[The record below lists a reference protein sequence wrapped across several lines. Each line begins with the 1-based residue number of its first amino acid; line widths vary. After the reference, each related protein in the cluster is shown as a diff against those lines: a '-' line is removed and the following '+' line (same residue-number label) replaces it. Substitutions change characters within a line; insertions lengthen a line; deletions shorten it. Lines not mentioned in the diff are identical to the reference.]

1 MDIART
7 GSLPR
12 NIGRLLLILTAS
24 FVPALTLSSSPTFFS
39 GTISDALGNALS
51 GVEVLV
57 LTPGD
62 LAKPVAVTHSDD
74 RGSFRISKLTPGS
87 YRVAAVKRGY
97 LTFVGGIDTLIQS
110 SLDVVLRPSLEIGQD
125 PAIDLPEDPSWALR
139 LPRRGILREVEA
151 ETPTVREA
159 MDSRAV
165 AERRDDPMRLRVEQ
179 LFSVVA
185 GPDDRRSDSAEL
197 RATETRMALD
207 SSFGERGNLSLRGR
221 SERLASAKTSSPAL
235 AAASTEAASMRVD
248 LSYVTSTQGQL
259 AINAFYSQNGYE
271 LTDAVTGIAPAIQ
284 REQRTWG
291 YNAEWSRQLDDRSR
305 VAVKLDYQDVSLDH
319 PPTGGGP
326 WSAGVPESNATFSNR
341 AVGAEGMFERVKS
354 ERHEVQVA
362 LRAQLL
368 RRPAGVGGP
377 VTGQVAGYAG
387 IPAVEISDWTLQMQA
402 RDTFSISG
410 PFTLVYGL
418 GYKQALVSSE
428 SRLLAPLFGGS
439 WSDHGWRVS
448 AQLSYHAVSNGR
460 TTEGGDLWSS
470 FRPERSVGYRARIE
484 IPIVDGIHLEGGA
497 SYSPIQFEY
506 FGSGRESYALD
517 GQPLYV
523 TDGNSSVLE
532 NRLALV
538 EDRGASQT
546 YLEFVHGR
554 AEGNLASLM
563 PFDTSYPTLSDRD
576 LRYRNASFGVRVP
589 SRGTDVI
596 VEYQKVV
603 ASLASSLTSPAGSV
617 QESVEFRVR
626 QNLWAMHAAGDWRL
640 LLALRMG
647 SVDSGDLDS
656 WESRGGDEET
666 LEALNRR
673 ISAGVSVL
681 F

>member
-12 NIGRLLLILTAS
+12 RIGRLLLILTAWS
-24 FVPALTLSSSPTFFS
+24 LPAVTLPSSPAFFS

-57 LTPGD
+57 LSPGD
-62 LAKPVAVTHSDD
+62 LTKPIVVTHSDD
-74 RGSFRISKLTPGS
+74 RGAFSISKLSPGS
-87 YRVAAVKRGY
+87 YKVAAVKSGY
-97 LTFVGGIDTLIQS
+97 LTFVGRVDTLIQT
-110 SLDVVLRPSLEIGQD
+110 SLDVVLRPSLQTGQD
-125 PAIDLPEDPSWALR
+125 ATIRLPEDPSWALR
-139 LPRRGILREVEA
+139 LPRRGILREVEG

-159 MDSRAV
+159 MESRAV
-165 AERRDDPMRLRVEQ
+165 AERGNDPTRLRLEQ

-185 GPDDRRSDSAEL
+185 GPDDHRSASAEL

-207 SSFGERGNLSLRGR
+207 SSLGERGNLSLRGR
-221 SERLASAKTSSPAL
+221 SERLASSKSSDRDL

-248 LSYVTSTQGQL
+248 LSYATSTQGQL

-271 LTDAVTGIAPAIQ
+271 LTDAARGLAPAIQ

-319 PPTGGGP
+319 PQIGGGQLPTGAP
-326 WSAGVPESNATFSNR
+326 DSPSTFSNR

-354 ERHEVQVA
+354 ERHEVQLA

-368 RRPAGVGGP
+368 RRPTNVSGN
-377 VTGQVAGYAG
+377 VARHA
-387 IPAVEISDWTLQMQA
+387 AVPEAEVSDWTLQMQA

-439 WSDHGWRVS
+439 WADDGWRIS
-448 AQLSYHAVSNGR
+448 AQLSYHAASNDR
-460 TTEGGDLWSS
+460 TPEGGDLWSS
-470 FRPERSVGYRARIE
+470 FRPERSVGYQARIE
-484 IPIVDGIHLEGGA
+484 VPIVDGIHLEGGA
-497 SYSPIQFEY
+497 GYSPIQFDY
-506 FGSGRESYALD
+506 FGSGRESFALD
-517 GQPLYV
+517 GHPLYI
-523 TDGNSSVLE
+523 TDGNSSVQE
-532 NRLALV
+532 NRVALV
-538 EDRGASQT
+538 KDRGRSQT

-563 PFDTSYPTLSDRD
+563 PFDSSYPTLSDRD

-589 SRGTDVI
+589 SRGTDVL

-603 ASLASSLTSPAGSV
+603 ASLASSLASPAGSV

-626 QNLWAMHAAGDWRL
+626 QNLWAMHSAGDWRL
-640 LLALRMG
+640 LLALHMG
-647 SVDSGDLDS
+647 SVDSDDLES
-656 WESRGGDEET
+656 WESRGGDEDT

>member
-12 NIGRLLLILTAS
+12 RIGRLLLILTAICL
-24 FVPALTLSSSPTFFS
+24 PAATLPSSPAIFS

-51 GVEVLV
+51 GVEILV
-57 LTPGD
+57 LSPGD
-62 LAKPVAVTHSDD
+62 LAKPVAMTHSDD
-74 RGSFRISKLTPGS
+74 RGAFRIPRLSPGS
-87 YRVAAVKRGY
+87 YKVAAVKSGY
-97 LTFVGGIDTLIQS
+97 LTFVGRIDTLIQS
-110 SLDVVLRPSLEIGQD
+110 SLDVVLRPSLAIGED
-125 PAIDLPEDPSWALR
+125 SATSLPESPSWALR
-139 LPRRGILREVEA
+139 LPRRGILREVEG
-151 ETPTVREA
+151 ETPTVRQA
-159 MDSRAV
+159 MESRAV
-165 AERRDDPMRLRVEQ
+165 AERGDDPTRLRLEQ

-207 SSFGERGNLSLRGR
+207 SSLGERGNLSLRGR

-248 LSYVTSTQGQL
+248 LSYATSSQGQL
-259 AINAFYSQNGYE
+259 AINAFYSQNGFE
-271 LTDAVTGIAPAIQ
+271 LTDAATGLAPAIQ
-284 REQRTWG
+284 REQRSWG

-319 PPTGGGP
+319 PQSGGGP
-326 WSAGVPESNATFSNR
+326 LSAEIPDSASTFSNR

-354 ERHEVQVA
+354 ERHAVQVA

-368 RRPAGVGGP
+368 RRP
-377 VTGQVAGYAG
+377 VTVAA
-387 IPAVEISDWTLQMQA
+387 IPETEVSDWTVQMQA
-402 RDTFSISG
+402 QDTFSISR

-460 TTEGGDLWSS
+460 APEDGDLWSN

-484 IPIVDGIHLEGGA
+484 VPIVDGIHFEGGA

-506 FGSGRESYALD
+506 FGTGRESYALD

-523 TDGNSSVLE
+523 TDGNSSVYE
-532 NRLALV
+532 NRVAFV

-563 PFDTSYPTLSDRD
+563 PFDASYPTLSDRD

-589 SRGTDVI
+589 SRGTDVL

-603 ASLASSLTSPAGSV
+603 ASLASSLASPVGSV

-626 QNLWAMHAAGDWRL
+626 QNLWAMHAAGDWRF

-647 SVDSGDLDS
+647 SVDSDDLDS

>member
-12 NIGRLLLILTAS
+12 RIGRLLLILTAWCL
-24 FVPALTLSSSPTFFS
+24 PALTLPSNPAIFS
-39 GTISDALGNALS
+39 GTIRDALGNALA

-57 LTPGD
+57 LSPGD
-62 LAKPVAVTHSDD
+62 LARPIAVTHSDD
-74 RGSFRISKLTPGS
+74 SGAFRILKLSPGP
-87 YRVAAVKRGY
+87 YKVAAVKSGY
-97 LTFVGGIDTLIQS
+97 LTFVGRVDTLIQA
-110 SLDVVLRPSLEIGQD
+110 SLDVVLRPSLHTGQD
-125 PAIDLPEDPSWALR
+125 ATISLPEDPSWALR
-139 LPRRGILREVEA
+139 LPRRGILREVEG

-159 MDSRAV
+159 MESRAV
-165 AERRDDPMRLRVEQ
+165 AERGDESTRLRLEQ
-179 LFSVVA
+179 FFSVVA

-207 SSFGERGNLSLRGR
+207 SSLGERGNLSLRGR
-221 SERLASAKTSSPAL
+221 SERLASAKSSDRDL
-235 AAASTEAASMRVD
+235 AAASTEASSMRVD
-248 LSYVTSTQGQL
+248 LSYATSTQGQL

-271 LTDAVTGIAPAIQ
+271 LTDAAPGLAPAIQ

-319 PPTGGGP
+319 PQIGGGQLPTGVP
-326 WSAGVPESNATFSNR
+326 DSATTFSNR

-368 RRPAGVGGP
+368 RRPTNVSGR
-377 VTGQVAGYAG
+377 VAGYAA
-387 IPAVEISDWTLQMQA
+387 IPEAEISDWTLQMQA

-439 WSDHGWRVS
+439 WSDDGWRIS

-460 TTEGGDLWSS
+460 TPEGGDLWSS
-470 FRPERSVGYRARIE
+470 FRPERTVGYQARIE
-484 IPIVDGIHLEGGA
+484 VPIVDGVHLEGGA

-506 FGSGRESYALD
+506 FGSGRESYALG
-517 GQPLYV
+517 GQPMYI
-523 TDGNSSVLE
+523 TDGNSSVQE
-532 NRLALV
+532 SRVALV
-538 EDRGASQT
+538 EDRGGSQT

-576 LRYRNASFGVRVP
+576 MRYRNASFGVRVP
-589 SRGTDVI
+589 SRGTDVL
-596 VEYQKVV
+596 VEYQKIV
-603 ASLASSLTSPAGSV
+603 ASLASSHASPAGSV

-626 QNLWAMHAAGDWRL
+626 QNLWAMHSAGDWRF

-647 SVDSGDLDS
+647 SVDSDDIQS